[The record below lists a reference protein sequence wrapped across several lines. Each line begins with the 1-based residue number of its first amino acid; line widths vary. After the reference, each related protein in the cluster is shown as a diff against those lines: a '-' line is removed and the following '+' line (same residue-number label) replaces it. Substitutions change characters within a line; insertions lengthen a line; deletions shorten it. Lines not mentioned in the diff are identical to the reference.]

1 MHRIVRPL
9 ARLSTWA
16 MVHMAPRPLLLLI
29 MQVPLELQAWPMVL
43 PTLREVFA
51 ARIDRLWQPLPG
63 LRPLFPLVYVLMMA
77 HRATMISLRASM
89 LRLPDRT

>member
-29 MQVPLELQAWPMVL
+29 MQVPLELQTWPMVL

-51 ARIDRLWQPLPG
+51 SRSARAWQPLPG
-63 LRPLFPLVYVLMMA
+63 LRPLFPLVYVLMLT
-77 HRATMISLRASM
+77 RQATMISLRTSM
-89 LRLPDRT
+89 LRMPDRT